1 MIYKLGN
8 TLSLRN
14 PKIIEANIIL
24 FDSIQFNST
33 ASNKKNF
40 PIIQF
45 SWDVIIYRPGG
56 NHPQIRGGPG
66 AQAFPYVLLI
76 TA

>member
-24 FDSIQFNST
+24 FDSIQFDSQQQKKLSDHPVFLGCNYLPASRQPP
-33 ASNKKNF
+33 SNKG
-40 PIIQF
+40 
-45 SWDVIIYRPGG
+45 R
-56 NHPQIRGGPG
+56 PG
-66 AQAFPYVLLI
+66 AQAFFPYILLI